1 MQATHVVL
9 TGDYAYVTY
18 NVAGSTYLGG
28 VQNKNFPTL
37 LSQAIFT
44 NTDVSAVTYDNG
56 KLYLAEATSDTN
68 FLYPAVIEEIVL
80 QSNTIS
86 LNTRRKGISSFVAT
100 DIKAY
105 GGKLF
110 ASSGSGGPA
119 VGELTVLDAATLN
132 EITSYQFL
140 DARAVNVYSNLITI
154 MQATPARLRVY
165 DGTTNAFVKS
175 ITVGGANIAD
185 SKSTANVVLSRAFV
199 AAGDEGMKVVSLTTD
214 AVVDSI
220 PRAIVAGLDPSL
232 TVTNAVSVNNDLV
245 FLANGEAGVYVAQA
259 AINLE
264 TTSAGNTNLVLLGKM
279 QFGAQQSANFVA
291 SSGDILF
298 IAGGLGGLKIVEV
311 AVN

>member
-1 MQATHVVL
+1 M
-9 TGDYAYVTY
+9 TY

-28 VQNKNFPTL
+28 VDVFNVQNKNSPTL
-37 LSQAIFT
+37 LSQAIFN

-68 FLYPAVIEEIVL
+68 YLYPAVIEEILL
-80 QSNTIS
+80 QSNTLS
-86 LNTRRKGISSFVAT
+86 LTTRRKGVSSFVAT
-100 DIKAY
+100 DIKVY
-105 GGKLF
+105 GGKVF

-119 VGELTVLDAATLN
+119 VGGLTILDAATLN

-140 DARAVNVYSNLITI
+140 DARAVNVYSNLITV
-154 MQATPARLRVY
+154 MQGTPARLRVY
-165 DGTTNAFVKS
+165 DGTSNAFVKT
-175 ITVGGANIAD
+175 ITVGGANIVD

-232 TVTNAVSVNNDLV
+232 TVTNAVSVNGDLV

-264 TTSAGNTNLVLLGKM
+264 TTAVGNTNLVLLGKM

-298 IAGGLGGLKIVEV
+298 IAGGLGGLKVIQVV
-311 AVN
+311 AN